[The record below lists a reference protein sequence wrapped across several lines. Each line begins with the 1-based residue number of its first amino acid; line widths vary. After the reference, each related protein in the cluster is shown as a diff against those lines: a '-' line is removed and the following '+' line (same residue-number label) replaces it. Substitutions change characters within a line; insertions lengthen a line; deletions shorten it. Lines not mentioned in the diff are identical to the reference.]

1 MIFSG
6 QKDGRNLTGCDEMS
20 AMRTVPSLPSTMSSP
35 SGPAEASRGTS
46 GAAAPASPE
55 RPDDGAPSHPT
66 ALPEPMKRE
75 GDGAPGI
82 AGLATA
88 AVVPA
93 SAAAAPTPAFTPPT
107 FSPLYR
113 QIKGLITQ
121 SLESGEW
128 RPGDVIP
135 SEIELAARYG
145 VSQGTVRKA
154 IDELAAD
161 NLVVRRQGKGTF
173 VATHNEDR
181 VQFRFLRLLPDDGTI
196 RPHVSDVQQCRRTRA
211 PADIARQL
219 DMKPAE
225 SVVQIKRVLRFDGET
240 QPTVFEEIWLPGAIF
255 KGLTMERLAGYKGP
269 FYAMFESEF
278 NTRMIRAS
286 ERVRAVAAVREIAA
300 LLQVSEGTPLLS
312 VERLSYTYGDRP
324 VEVRRGWYQTDRFH
338 YQNDLS

>member
-1 MIFSG
+1 M
-6 QKDGRNLTGCDEMS
+6 
-20 AMRTVPSLPSTMSSP
+20 P
-35 SGPAEASRGTS
+35 GPATFS
-46 GAAAPASPE
+46 
-55 RPDDGAPSHPT
+55 
-66 ALPEPMKRE
+66 
-75 GDGAPGI
+75 
-82 AGLATA
+82 
-88 AVVPA
+88 
-93 SAAAAPTPAFTPPT
+93 PPT

-196 RPHVSDVQQCRRTRA
+196 RPHVSDVHQCRRTRA

-225 SVVQIKRVLRFDGET
+225 SVVQIKRVLRFDGEI
-240 QPTVFEEIWLPGAIF
+240 QPTVFEEIWLPGATF

-286 ERVRAVAAVREIAA
+286 EHVRAVAADKEVAAILAIREG
-300 LLQVSEGTPLLS
+300 SPLLS